1 MGVRISGL
9 TETTTLADT
18 DTAPVDTSSGT
29 RKIKWANLKT
39 AIFGAINGL
48 TSKST
53 PVGADVIAIGDS
65 AASFAGKKVTITE
78 LFAQFPPVTAP
89 VAWTPTFTGFGV
101 VSGVTAYSWRV
112 GALLFFEIRFTS
124 GTTTNVEARIS
135 LGFNGTN
142 GNVTT
147 ASNYPTL
154 QIVGKGATSTQSGGT
169 GGGSA
174 VVLAEASKTYITF
187 GVAITNLVLDVDKAN
202 GDRFI
207 SSQPQMF
214 CGCVRI
220 QGW

>member
-1 MGVRISGL
+1 MANSKISAL
-9 TETTTLADT
+9 TAKTSFADT
-18 DTAPVDTSSGT
+18 DEFVLVDNAGT
-29 RKIKWANLKT
+29 PATKKITGANLK
-39 AIFGAINGL
+39 
-48 TSKST
+48 
-53 PVGADVIAIGDS
+53 
-65 AASFAGKKVTITE
+65 ASIP
-78 LFAQFPPVTAP
+78 LITAP
-89 VAWTPTFTGFGV
+89 AAWTPTFTGFGT
-101 VSGVTAYSWRV
+101 VSNVTAYSWRV

-135 LGFNGTN
+135 LGFNGTD

-154 QIVGKGATSTQSGGT
+154 QIVGKGATANGSGGT

-187 GVAITNLVLDVDKAN
+187 GVAITNLVVDIDKAN
-202 GDRFI
+202 GDRFT